1 MTESR
6 LKLLYGVNEA
16 DSWWHFAIGPRRE
29 RIWARLREMD
39 VRIIRIF
46 LYQKGTPDPVSD
58 WKTFAAYVQAVLD
71 VGAIP
76 MVTFAQFPGPI
87 GDGRAIRAFAN
98 RCGDVVWSALEHW
111 GPATVREW
119 MWCVW
124 NEPNNTWIGGGVSFE
139 QYRAIYESVAE
150 QVVRWLAPHLR
161 DGPPRLGGPSVE
173 GFQPFWLDWIWR
185 FVEEIDHS
193 LIGFVNW
200 HLYADWRED
209 GEEGAPLG
217 AAAHRGLMLAQ
228 TPEYGARARAVAE
241 TLNGFGAL
249 NICGEWNAH
258 SHYLPSVRARFN
270 QSLFG
275 AAYGVSALLH
285 LMRGGVDAEMLWTGT
300 DEACGYGVLDKD
312 AHPTPLFHAKC
323 LCTRHIRRGDW
334 ISFPMWEHRHPE
346 LDSVIARGDDG
357 QVSALI
363 VHLSDDTATYPL
375 SELNANLSDCR
386 TVLKI
391 DGETGN
397 QVRRRSANGT
407 VGFYGY
413 GVAVVTNAEPNSI
426 IT

>member
-1 MTESR
+1 MSESR
-6 LKLLYGVNEA
+6 LTLLYGVNEA
-16 DSWWHFAIGPRRE
+16 DSWWHFAVGPRRE

-76 MVTFAQFPGPI
+76 MITFAQFPGPLD
-87 GDGRAIRAFAN
+87 GGRAIRAFAN

-119 MWCVW
+119 LWCVW

-150 QVVRWLAPHLR
+150 QVVRWLGPHL
-161 DGPPRLGGPSVE
+161 GGGAPRLGGPSVE

-185 FVEEIDHS
+185 FTEEIDHS

-200 HLYADWRED
+200 HLYADWRDD
-209 GEEGAPLG
+209 GEEGAPRD
-217 AAAHRGLMLAQ
+217 AVTHRSLMLAQ
-228 TPEYGARARAVAE
+228 TPEYAERARAVAE
-241 TLNGFGAL
+241 TLNGLGAL

-270 QSLFG
+270 QTLFG
-275 AAYGVSALLH
+275 AAYGVSVLLH

-300 DEACGYGVLDKD
+300 DDACGYGVLDKD
-312 AHPTPLFHAKC
+312 ALPTPLFHAKS
-323 LCTRHIRRGDW
+323 LCTRYIRHEDW
-334 ISFPMWEHRHPE
+334 ISFPTWEHRYLE
-346 LDSVIARGDDG
+346 LDSVVARGDDG
-357 QVSALI
+357 QRSALI
-363 VHLSDDTATYPL
+363 VHLRDDAATYSL
-375 SELNANLSDCR
+375 SELDANVDDYR
-386 TVLKI
+386 TLLKI

-397 QVRRRSANGT
+397 RVLCRPADGT
-407 VGFYGY
+407 VPFRGY

-426 IT
+426 VI